1 MPARPTRPA
10 FGTGL
15 TLQREPAHATHCW
28 RATGHS
34 SCCRGS
40 TFLVVAVRIV
50 HCRARVGVLGTG
62 LPMRGRGQASPLRCC
77 RQVAHVWPVA
87 TPKRGCSARLL
98 RNLDRKPQRLVPALA
113 AVESA
118 DCACVDCS
126 SIATCA
132 ARASAFAGASRVA
145 SGEDLALDARGRAEP
160 VQHVPSRRGAG
171 RRLVHAVR
179 VVGLAQDAVPRLAEV
194 KYALAIAGRVVHVG
208 AFAALADA
216 LLLRRPKAGERL
228 VLQRA
233 RICARRTPQPWCV

>member
-1 MPARPTRPA
+1 MLRVDARICGGTWASSARPTRPA

-132 ARASAFAGASRVA
+132 ARASAFAGASRVRRP
-145 SGEDLALDARGRAEP
+145 ARTWLSTHGGVRSPCNTFPA
-160 VQHVPSRRGAG
+160 GAG
-171 RRLVHAVR
+171 W
-179 VVGLAQDAVPRLAEV
+179 
-194 KYALAIAGRVVHVG
+194 AG
-208 AFAALADA
+208 AWYTQS
-216 LLLRRPKAGERL
+216 E
-228 VLQRA
+228 
-233 RICARRTPQPWCV
+233 